1 MSLKDRIKTLERTS
15 VKPVDVVS
23 ILIAGRNAARTGE
36 PLPRT
41 PSPPEFEHSRSPLAR
56 AIFAARRRV
65 GLNQETTP

>member
-15 VKPVDVVS
+15 EKPVDVVS
-23 ILIAGRNAARTGE
+23 ILITGRNAACAGQ

-41 PSPPEFEHSRSPLAR
+41 PCPPEFEHSRLPLAR

-65 GLNQETTP
+65 GLD